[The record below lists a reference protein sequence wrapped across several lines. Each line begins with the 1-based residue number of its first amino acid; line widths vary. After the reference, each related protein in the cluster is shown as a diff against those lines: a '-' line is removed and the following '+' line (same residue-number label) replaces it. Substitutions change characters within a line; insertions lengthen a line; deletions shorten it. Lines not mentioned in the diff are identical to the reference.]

1 METER
6 LQQLELLNSPN
17 PSPMLESGSEPGSE
31 SSSRHDSTSS
41 DECAMDDQTVT
52 VNDTIDTDAVDDA
65 KTSTIET
72 QDTNFAVEPARG
84 EIEAKKPPVES
95 VRPSVEDQD
104 HSDSK
109 RNLYINTYKLCHTFC
124 T

>member
-6 LQQLELLNSPN
+6 LQQLELLNSPS
-17 PSPMLESGSEPGSE
+17 PSPMLEPGSEPDSE

-52 VNDTIDTDAVDDA
+52 VNDTIDTDTVDDV
-65 KTSTIET
+65 KTTTIET
-72 QDTNFAVEPARG
+72 QDTNFAVALD
-84 EIEAKKPPVES
+84 EIETNDKNLLVES
-95 VRPSVEDQD
+95 TKPAIEEED

-109 RNLYINTYKLCHTFC
+109 SKHNIYMYP
-124 T
+124 